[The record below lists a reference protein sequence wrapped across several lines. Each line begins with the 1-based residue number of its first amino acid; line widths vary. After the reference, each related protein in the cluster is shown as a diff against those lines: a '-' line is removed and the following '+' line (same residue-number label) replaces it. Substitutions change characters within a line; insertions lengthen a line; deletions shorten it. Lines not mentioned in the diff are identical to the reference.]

1 LTYGSIGAATLLG
14 VGLLLDV
21 AGQESVAEM
30 VGNIGVVVLLA
41 TPVTGLVSTWSEL
54 RASRPVHARLAV
66 AVLLVLGLAT
76 LIALLAR
83 P

>member
-1 LTYGSIGAATLLG
+1 MKELGSL
-14 VGLLLDV
+14 
-21 AGQESVAEM
+21 

-41 TPVTGLVSTWSEL
+41 TPVGGLVATWLEL
-54 RASRPVHARLAV
+54 KRLRPLHARLAV
-66 AVLLVLGLAT
+66 AVLGVLTLAT